1 MKAPFNF
8 VPLSE
13 KVYFPDW
20 AAQISQDIPF
30 SDSTSGIIELKI
42 KAQSPIFVRNG
53 HTRDDAESKN
63 TDYKSFSH
71 IDDRYF
77 IPATT
82 VKGTLRNVLE
92 ILSFSKMS
100 RIDNKRYSI
109 RDLHLQKY
117 KDDFKVE
124 NVHCGWMSKI
134 DSTITITDA
143 GIPGRISYTEID
155 SLLGTNFETKFA
167 SNLKEEERSPLFK
180 YRLIENNPR
189 IKNTLTYKFKK
200 LPLNPDNIVD
210 ERKVGRKQITL
221 QVILNPDNIVD
232 KRIKV
237 KSDLNGEEGTIVFTG
252 QSSPR
257 KEATGKFYDFV
268 FFKETGRSFQLEE
281 YDDQGL
287 YKDFC
292 FVNKDSEIWKYWKK
306 KLDNKGKIPVFFTLK
321 NDQIA
326 HFGLSYLYKLPY
338 PKRIK
343 GYLYDQHKSES
354 MDLSECIFGC
364 TNQQSLRGRIQISNA
379 FLESGKPMKESL
391 VYLGS
396 PKPTYYP
403 IYLKQ
408 KGTNGYMGQTF
419 KTMLSEDSKL
429 KGWKRYPVHQEVKPV
444 EYSIPQGQEKNA
456 NPFIPICPESEFK
469 CKIRFHN
476 LKKIELGALLRA
488 IEFSPNGFHTIGF
501 AKPFGYGKVKINIE
515 KISSYSHEEI
525 EQLKKLFDEHMNTK
539 IPNYSN
545 SEQIKELRLMS
556 IPQDLNV
563 PLSYMELQDFAD
575 IKKQKANKEIGGE
588 YLQPYSAY
596 IKQKVQ
602 QNIKTSIEKALV
614 SVFSGQIKQAK
625 LLEGKDTKSY
635 PLTMGNK
642 KDVKLKM
649 NAEIEVEVVYKD
661 GKIKELKFSKLL

>member
-1 MKAPFNF
+1 M
-8 VPLSE
+8 
-13 KVYFPDW
+13 
-20 AAQISQDIPF
+20 
-30 SDSTSGIIELKI
+30 
-42 KAQSPIFVRNG
+42 
-53 HTRDDAESKN
+53 
-63 TDYKSFSH
+63 
-71 IDDRYF
+71 
-77 IPATT
+77 
-82 VKGTLRNVLE
+82 E
-92 ILSFSKMS
+92 IL
-100 RIDNKRYSI
+100 
-109 RDLHLQKY
+109 
-117 KDDFKVE
+117 
-124 NVHCGWMSKI
+124 
-134 DSTITITDA
+134 
-143 GIPGRISYTEID
+143 
-155 SLLGTNFETKFA
+155 
-167 SNLKEEERSPLFK
+167 
-180 YRLIENNPR
+180 
-189 IKNTLTYKFKK
+189 
-200 LPLNPDNIVD
+200 
-210 ERKVGRKQITL
+210 
-221 QVILNPDNIVD
+221 
-232 KRIKV
+232 
-237 KSDLNGEEGTIVFTG
+237 
-252 QSSPR
+252 
-257 KEATGKFYDFV
+257 
-268 FFKETGRSFQLEE
+268 
-281 YDDQGL
+281 
-287 YKDFC
+287 
-292 FVNKDSEIWKYWKK
+292 KK
-306 KLDNKGKIPVFFTLK
+306 KLDNKGQIPVFFTLK

-354 MDLSECIFGC
+354 MDLSECIFGR
-364 TNQQSLRGRIQISNA
+364 TNQQSLRGRVQISNA
-379 FLESGKPMKESL
+379 FLESGTPMKESL

-408 KGTNGYMGQTF
+408 KGTNGYMEQTF

-596 IKQKVQ
+596 IKQKVK
-602 QNIKTSIEKALV
+602 QNIKTSIEKAVV
-614 SVFSGQIKQAK
+614 SVYSGQIKQAK

-635 PLTMGNK
+635 PLTMGSK

-661 GKIKELKFSKLL
+661 GKIKELKFNKLLS